1 MTADSADHIRER
13 LSRLRAEA
21 FEEWERR
28 SVPALHRER
37 RTSRSGGRLGITGV
51 VLVIPAALALP
62 FFVLVRG
69 SVFFYQHHGLPDW
82 LALSTA
88 ASLSFILA
96 TAYASWIS
104 RKLTGKPRIATVG
117 KRVAAP
123 LVACYCCYALLYLAG
138 ANAKSPSVREQF
150 TALHPVL
157 RVALSTIILV
167 DSDLVVTST
176 RRALGDYR
184 GMGLPEYA
192 ASRHL
197 PQWDGWVHAVDL
209 RTRGRSATQN
219 SLMAFYFRAMGFR
232 TLRHRGTADHLH
244 VSLGMQQDSLAPYAP
259 RTGT

>member
-1 MTADSADHIRER
+1 MAGAEHGRITQFHLGNSLCILDLAKTYGQTANRYGWQASSGSAGSM
-13 LSRLRAEA
+13 LLLLRTV
-21 FEEWERR
+21 
-28 SVPALHRER
+28 VP
-37 RTSRSGGRLGITGV
+37 SRS
-51 VLVIPAALALP
+51 
-62 FFVLVRG
+62 
-69 SVFFYQHHGLPDW
+69 QCE
-82 LALSTA
+82 
-88 ASLSFILA
+88 
-96 TAYASWIS
+96 
-104 RKLTGKPRIATVG
+104 IA
-117 KRVAAP
+117 
-123 LVACYCCYALLYLAG
+123 
-138 ANAKSPSVREQF
+138 PSVREQF

-192 ASRHL
+192 ASLHL